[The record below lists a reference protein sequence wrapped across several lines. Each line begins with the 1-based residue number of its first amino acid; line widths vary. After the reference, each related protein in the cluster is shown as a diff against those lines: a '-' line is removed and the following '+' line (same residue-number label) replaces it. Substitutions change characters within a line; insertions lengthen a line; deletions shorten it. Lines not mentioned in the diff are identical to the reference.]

1 MVRLDFQAESN
12 TVSPADAKTTIG
24 TNAAQ
29 QDWLVTIQ
37 PMEIRTFVIKVIFD
51 QFHNRQ
57 GEKLIHYSLTNKYK
71 YQTNCSFLSSG
82 TFIYKVYN
90 EFDGIKMELNNS

>member
-1 MVRLDFQAESN
+1 MEWVGETGLAANLWREEMVRLDFQAESN

-29 QDWLVTIQ
+29 QDWVITIQ

-51 QFHNRQ
+51 
-57 GEKLIHYSLTNKYK
+57 
-71 YQTNCSFLSSG
+71 
-82 TFIYKVYN
+82 
-90 EFDGIKMELNNS
+90 